1 MPDWL
6 KIHDLATECKLGVL
20 DWEKEKPQPIWV
32 DIELVIDARKAAQ
45 NDSVQDAVDYAALV
59 ALVKTAAAE
68 QAFNLMETLAERLAT
83 RVLGKVRTQRLIIRV
98 KKKALPGVD
107 FAAVEIER
115 SNVQPPQPPMRH
127 YQPHPQRRD
136 HMQRGNSMQR
146 PGSMQR
152 HDPMQR
158 RDQPRREFRRFDRSA
173 PPRR

>member
-68 QAFNLMETLAERLAT
+68 QAFNLMETLAERLAA

-98 KKKALPGVD
+98 KKKALPDVG

-115 SNVQPPQPPMRH
+115 SNSLPPQPPIRH
-127 YQPHPQRRD
+127 HQPHPQRHD
-136 HMQRGNSMQR
+136 QMQRGNSMQR